1 MKKSDDRM
9 EFVGDKWLYF
19 LDGKKVSAKKYHKR
33 YPRPEAGGK
42 VLPKLKDGWP
52 KKCLA
57 LAVHPDQVDE
67 ANARNKEHGVNVHYA
82 ADGVPTLP
90 DRNERRKLLK
100 LEGLHDRHSFTGY

>member
-1 MKKSDDRM
+1 MKGDGMKL
-9 EFVGDKWLYF
+9 VGDKWVYF
-19 LDGKKVSAKKYHKR
+19 LDGKKVTEKKYRKR
-33 YPRPEAGGK
+33 YPPPRAGGK

-52 KKCLA
+52 KQCLA

-67 ANARNKEHGVNVHYA
+67 ANARNKEHGISVHYDA
-82 ADGVPTLP
+82 KGVPTLP